1 LVPKLVP
8 NFSFGTGPGA
18 VYCQGVADGITARE
32 AKRLQTRERLLGA
45 AIAEFKRAGKDESD
59 VGAIVAAAGV
69 AHGTFF
75 FHFPT
80 KEHVL
85 LELERR
91 EEDRMAK
98 RFATFTKT
106 HHDLAS
112 ALREAAH
119 LVMGLERR
127 LGVVLFKDF
136 LALHFSPTRPPA
148 EHGDDHPLVVLVA
161 DQIDNARQRGDTA
174 ADVTPMNS
182 AIYFLLGL
190 YALLITTDDSTGR
203 RELVDDY
210 LTRTLRSLQ

>member
-1 LVPKLVP
+1 M
-8 NFSFGTGPGA
+8 
-18 VYCQGVADGITARE
+18 
-32 AKRLQTRERLLGA
+32 GA
-45 AIAEFKRAGKDESD
+45 AIVEFTRAGMADAD
-59 VGAIVAAAGV
+59 VGAIVGAAGV
-69 AHGTFF
+69 AHGTFY

-91 EEDRMAK
+91 EEARIAK
-98 RFATFTKT
+98 GFATFARK
-106 HHDLAS
+106 HDDLPS
-112 ALREAAH
+112 VLRESVR
-119 LVMGLERR
+119 LVMDLEHR
-127 LGVVLFKDF
+127 LGALLFKDF

-148 EHGDDHPLVVLVA
+148 EQGDDHPLIVGLA
-161 DQIDNARQRGDTA
+161 EKIATAQQRGDIA

-203 RELVDDY
+203 SGLIDDY

>member
-1 LVPKLVP
+1 
-8 NFSFGTGPGA
+8 
-18 VYCQGVADGITARE
+18 
-32 AKRLQTRERLLGA
+32 
-45 AIAEFKRAGKDESD
+45 
-59 VGAIVAAAGV
+59 
-69 AHGTFF
+69 
-75 FHFPT
+75 
-80 KEHVL
+80 
-85 LELERR
+85 
-91 EEDRMAK
+91 M
-98 RFATFTKT
+98 
-106 HHDLAS
+106 
-112 ALREAAH
+112 
-119 LVMGLERR
+119 
-127 LGVVLFKDF
+127 VLFKDF